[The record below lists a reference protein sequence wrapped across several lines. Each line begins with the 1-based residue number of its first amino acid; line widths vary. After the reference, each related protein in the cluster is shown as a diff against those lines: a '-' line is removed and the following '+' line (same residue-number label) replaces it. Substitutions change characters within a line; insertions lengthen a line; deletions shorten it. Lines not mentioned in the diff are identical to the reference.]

1 MPMPSA
7 APSRHALASPS
18 DDAILPHI
26 KRIAALGNY
35 EYLCGDFSDSIMKDN
50 KEATL
55 ALGTQ
60 PVGRLLWQYALPGV
74 IAMTASSL
82 YNMVDSIFIGHGV
95 GPMALA
101 ALGISFPLMNIGAA
115 FGAAV
120 GVGGATL
127 MSLRLGQRQYDKAN
141 HVLGNMVAL
150 NIIMGLL
157 VGIVSLI
164 FLDPILT
171 FFGASE
177 QTLPHAHDYM
187 FILLVGNVITHL
199 YLGLNAA
206 LRSASKPRQAM
217 IATIVTVVLNTI
229 LDPIFIWPLHMG
241 IKGAAIATVL
251 AQFVVLCWQLWQ
263 FRRQRELLHLK
274 WRFLIPARNIVKD
287 IVSIGV
293 SPFAM
298 QLTGCVVAIFMNN
311 ALMAYG
317 GDLAVGAYSIA
328 NRLGFIFFMV
338 IMGICQGM
346 QPIAGYNYGAR
357 NMERVKSVVR
367 LAITA
372 SVASMIVGWIIGEL
386 FPEACVRMFSND
398 EDLIAISIRG
408 IRINMLVFPVIGYQ
422 ATVTN
427 FFQTIGKVRISIF
440 MSLSR
445 QLLFLLPMLL
455 LFSSLWGLDGVW
467 FSLPASDLVAF
478 LVAVVIMERFKRQ
491 HATQAT
497 PPSN

>member
-1 MPMPSA
+1 
-7 APSRHALASPS
+7 
-18 DDAILPHI
+18 
-26 KRIAALGNY
+26 
-35 EYLCGDFSDSIMKDN
+35 MKDN

-60 PVGRLLWQYALPGV
+60 PVGKLLWQYALPGV

-120 GVGGATL
+120 GIGGSTL

-141 HVLGNMVAL
+141 NVLGNMVAL
-150 NIIMGLL
+150 NIITGLL
-157 VGIVSLI
+157 VGIVSII

-177 QTLPHAHDYM
+177 QTLPHARDYM
-187 FILLVGNVITHL
+187 FILLVGNVVTHL

-206 LRSASKPRQAM
+206 LRSASKPRAAM

-241 IKGAAIATVL
+241 IKGAAIATIL
-251 AQFVVLCWQLWQ
+251 AQVIVLCWQLWQ
-263 FRRQRELLHLK
+263 FSRQRELLHLE
-274 WRFLIPARNIVKD
+274 WRFLVPAKAIIKD
-287 IVSIGV
+287 IVSIGI

-298 QLTGCVVAIFMNN
+298 QLTGCVIAIFMNN
-311 ALMAYG
+311 ALMTYG

-338 IMGICQGM
+338 IMGICQGF

-357 NMERVKSVVR
+357 NMDRVKQVLR
-367 LAITA
+367 LTITA
-372 SVASMIVGWIIGEL
+372 SVIAMTVGWVIGEL
-386 FPEACVRMFSND
+386 LPGPCTRLFTDD
-398 EDLIAISIRG
+398 EGLIAISIRG

-422 ATVTN
+422 AVVTN

-467 FSLPASDLVAF
+467 ASLPASDFAAF
-478 LVAVVIMERFKRQ
+478 LVAVVIMQRFKLQ
-491 HATQAT
+491 HNSQSTEAT
-497 PPSN
+497 

>member
-1 MPMPSA
+1 
-7 APSRHALASPS
+7 
-18 DDAILPHI
+18 
-26 KRIAALGNY
+26 
-35 EYLCGDFSDSIMKDN
+35 MKDS

-150 NIIMGLL
+150 NIITGLL
-157 VGIVSLI
+157 VGIVSII

-177 QTLPHAHDYM
+177 QTLPHAHEYM
-187 FILLVGNVITHL
+187 FILLVGNVVTHL

-206 LRSASKPRQAM
+206 LRSASKPRAAM

-241 IKGAAIATVL
+241 IKGAAIATIL
-251 AQFVVLCWQLWQ
+251 AQVIVLCWQLWQ
-263 FRRQRELLHLK
+263 FSRQKELLHLE
-274 WRFLIPARNIVKD
+274 WRFLKPAKAIVKD
-287 IVSIGV
+287 IVSIGI
-293 SPFAM
+293 SPFSM

-311 ALMAYG
+311 ALMTYG

-338 IMGICQGM
+338 IMGICQGF

-357 NMERVKSVVR
+357 NMDRVKQVLR
-367 LAITA
+367 LTITA
-372 SVASMIVGWIIGEL
+372 SVVAMTVGWVIGEL
-386 FPEACVRMFSND
+386 LPGPCTRLFTDDA
-398 EDLIAISIRG
+398 DLLAITIRG

-422 ATVTN
+422 AVVTN
-427 FFQTIGKVRISIF
+427 FFQTIGKVRVSIF

-467 FSLPASDLVAF
+467 FSLPASDFVAF
-478 LVAVVIMERFKRQ
+478 LVAVVIMERFKFQ
-491 HATQAT
+491 HHATQPT
-497 PPSN
+497 ETT

>member
-1 MPMPSA
+1 
-7 APSRHALASPS
+7 
-18 DDAILPHI
+18 
-26 KRIAALGNY
+26 
-35 EYLCGDFSDSIMKDN
+35 MKDN

-120 GVGGATL
+120 GIGGSTL

-141 HVLGNMVAL
+141 NVMGNMVAL
-150 NIIMGLL
+150 NIITGLL
-157 VGIVSLI
+157 VGIVSII

-177 QTLPHAHDYM
+177 QTLPHAREYM
-187 FILLVGNVITHL
+187 FILLLGNVVTHL

-206 LRSASKPRQAM
+206 LRSASKPRAAM
-217 IATIVTVVLNTI
+217 IATIVTVALNTI

-241 IKGAAIATVL
+241 IKGAAIATVI
-251 AQFVVLCWQLWQ
+251 AQAVVLCWQLWQ
-263 FRRQRELLHLK
+263 FSRQRELLHLE
-274 WRFLIPARNIVKD
+274 WRFLKPAWTIVKD
-287 IVSIGV
+287 IVGIGI

-298 QLTGCVVAIFMNN
+298 QITGCVVAVFMNN
-311 ALMAYG
+311 ALMANG
-317 GDLAVGAYSIA
+317 GDLAVGAYGIA
-328 NRLGFIFFMV
+328 HRLGFVFVMV

-357 NMERVKSVVR
+357 NMDRVKRVVR
-367 LAITA
+367 LAITV
-372 SVASMIVGWIIGEL
+372 SVVSMTVGWIIGEV
-386 FPEACVRMFSND
+386 FTGACVRLFTD
-398 EDLIAISIRG
+398 DPDLIDISVRG

-445 QLLFLLPMLL
+445 QLIFLLPMLL
-455 LFSSLWGLDGVW
+455 LFASLWGLDGVW
-467 FSLPASDLVAF
+467 ASLPASDFASF
-478 LVAVVIMERFKRQ
+478 IVAVIIMQRFKLHNNPQTTR
-491 HATQAT
+491 A
-497 PPSN
+497 

>member
-1 MPMPSA
+1 
-7 APSRHALASPS
+7 
-18 DDAILPHI
+18 
-26 KRIAALGNY
+26 
-35 EYLCGDFSDSIMKDN
+35 MKDN

-95 GPMALA
+95 GSMALA

-120 GVGGATL
+120 GIGGSTL
-127 MSLRLGQRQYDKAN
+127 MSLRLGQRQYNKAN
-141 HVLGNMVAL
+141 NVLGNMVAL
-150 NIIMGLL
+150 NIITGLL
-157 VGIVSLI
+157 VGIVSII

-177 QTLPHAHDYM
+177 QTLPHAHEYM

-206 LRSASKPRQAM
+206 LRSASKPRAAM
-217 IATIVTVVLNTI
+217 VATIVTVVLNTI

-241 IKGAAIATVL
+241 IKGAAIATIL
-251 AQFVVLCWQLWQ
+251 AQAVVLCWQLWQ
-263 FRRQRELLHLK
+263 FSRKRELLHLE
-274 WRFLIPARNIVKD
+274 WRYLIPARHIVKD
-287 IVSIGV
+287 IVSIGI

-311 ALMAYG
+311 ALMTYG

-338 IMGICQGM
+338 IMGICQGF

-357 NMERVKSVVR
+357 NLDRVKQVLR
-367 LAITA
+367 LTITA
-372 SVASMIVGWIIGEL
+372 SVIAMTVGWVIGEL
-386 FPEACVRMFSND
+386 LPGPCTRLFTDD
-398 EDLIAISIRG
+398 EQLIAISIRG

-422 ATVTN
+422 AVVTN

-455 LFSSLWGLDGVW
+455 LFSSIWGLDGVW
-467 FSLPASDLVAF
+467 ASLPASDFVAF
-478 LVAVVIMERFKRQ
+478 VVAVIIMQRFKFQ
-491 HATQAT
+491 QA
-497 PPSN
+497 SA

>member
-1 MPMPSA
+1 
-7 APSRHALASPS
+7 
-18 DDAILPHI
+18 
-26 KRIAALGNY
+26 
-35 EYLCGDFSDSIMKDN
+35 MKDN

-95 GPMALA
+95 GSMALA

-120 GVGGATL
+120 GIGGSTL
-127 MSLRLGQRQYDKAN
+127 MSLRLGQRQYNKAN
-141 HVLGNMVAL
+141 NVLGNMVAL
-150 NIIMGLL
+150 NIITGLL
-157 VGIVSLI
+157 VGIVSII

-177 QTLPHAHDYM
+177 QTLPHAHEYM

-206 LRSASKPRQAM
+206 LRSASKPRAAM
-217 IATIVTVVLNTI
+217 VATIVTVVLNTI

-241 IKGAAIATVL
+241 IKGAAIATIL
-251 AQFVVLCWQLWQ
+251 AQAVVLCWQLWQ
-263 FRRQRELLHLK
+263 FSRKRELLHLE
-274 WRFLIPARNIVKD
+274 WRYLIPARHIVKD
-287 IVSIGV
+287 IVSIGI

-311 ALMAYG
+311 ALMTYG

-338 IMGICQGM
+338 IMGICQGF

-357 NMERVKSVVR
+357 NLDRVKQVLR
-367 LAITA
+367 LTISA
-372 SVASMIVGWIIGEL
+372 SVIAMTVGWVIGEL
-386 FPEACVRMFSND
+386 LPGPCTRLFTDD
-398 EDLIAISIRG
+398 EQLIAISIRG

-422 ATVTN
+422 AVVTN

-455 LFSSLWGLDGVW
+455 LFSSIWGLDGVW
-467 FSLPASDLVAF
+467 ASLPASDFVAF
-478 LVAVVIMERFKRQ
+478 VVAVIIMQRFKFQ
-491 HATQAT
+491 QA
-497 PPSN
+497 SA

>member
-1 MPMPSA
+1 
-7 APSRHALASPS
+7 
-18 DDAILPHI
+18 
-26 KRIAALGNY
+26 
-35 EYLCGDFSDSIMKDN
+35 MKDN

-120 GVGGATL
+120 GVGGSTL
-127 MSLRLGQRQYDKAN
+127 MSLRLGQRQYNKAN
-141 HVLGNMVAL
+141 NVLGNMVAL
-150 NIIMGLL
+150 NIITGLL
-157 VGIVSLI
+157 VGIVSII
-164 FLDPILT
+164 FLDPILK

-206 LRSASKPRQAM
+206 LRSASKPREAM
-217 IATIVTVVLNTI
+217 IATIVTVVLNII

-251 AQFVVLCWQLWQ
+251 AQVIVLTWQLWQ
-263 FRRQRELLHLK
+263 FSRQKELLHLE
-274 WRFLIPARNIVKD
+274 WHFLKPAKAIVKD
-287 IVSIGV
+287 IVGIGI

-298 QLTGCVVAIFMNN
+298 QITGCVVAIFTNN
-311 ALMAYG
+311 LLMKYG
-317 GDLAVGAYSIA
+317 GDLAVGAYGIA
-328 NRLGFIFFMV
+328 HRLGFVFFMV

-357 NMERVKSVVR
+357 NMDRVKRVVR

-372 SVASMIVGWIIGEL
+372 SVASMTVGWLVGEL
-386 FPEACVRMFSND
+386 FTGTCVRLFT
-398 EDLIAISIRG
+398 EDPNLIDISIRG
-408 IRINMLVFPVIGYQ
+408 LRINMLVFPVIGYQ

-445 QLLFLLPMLL
+445 QLLFLLPMMLV
-455 LFSSLWGLDGVW
+455 FASMWGLDGVW
-467 FSLPASDLVAF
+467 FSLPASDLASF
-478 LVAVVIMERFKRQ
+478 LVAVVIMQRFKISAS
-491 HATQAT
+491 HKAG
-497 PPSN
+497 

>member
-1 MPMPSA
+1 
-7 APSRHALASPS
+7 
-18 DDAILPHI
+18 
-26 KRIAALGNY
+26 
-35 EYLCGDFSDSIMKDN
+35 MKDN

-60 PVGRLLWQYALPGV
+60 PVGKLLWQYALPGV

-120 GVGGATL
+120 GIGGSTL

-141 HVLGNMVAL
+141 NVLGNMVAL
-150 NIIMGLL
+150 NIITGLL
-157 VGIVSLI
+157 VGIVSII
-164 FLDPILT
+164 FLDPILR
-171 FFGASE
+171 FFGASD

-187 FILLVGNVITHL
+187 FILLVGNVVTHL

-206 LRSASKPRQAM
+206 LRSASKPRAAM

-241 IKGAAIATVL
+241 IKGAAIATIL
-251 AQFVVLCWQLWQ
+251 AQVIVLCWQLWQ
-263 FRRQRELLHLK
+263 FSRQKELLHFE
-274 WRFLIPARNIVKD
+274 WRFLKPARSIVKD
-287 IVSIGV
+287 IVSIGI
-293 SPFAM
+293 SPFSM

-311 ALMAYG
+311 ALMTYG

-338 IMGICQGM
+338 IMGICQGF

-357 NMERVKSVVR
+357 NLDRVKQVLR
-367 LAITA
+367 LTITA
-372 SVASMIVGWIIGEL
+372 SVIAMTVGWVIGEL
-386 FPEACVRMFSND
+386 LPGPCTRLFTDD
-398 EDLIAISIRG
+398 EQLLAISIRG

-422 ATVTN
+422 AVVTN

-467 FSLPASDLVAF
+467 ASLPASDFAAF
-478 LVAVVIMERFKRQ
+478 LVAVIIMQRFKLQ
-491 HATQAT
+491 HNSQTT
-497 PPSN
+497 ETT

>member
-1 MPMPSA
+1 
-7 APSRHALASPS
+7 
-18 DDAILPHI
+18 
-26 KRIAALGNY
+26 
-35 EYLCGDFSDSIMKDN
+35 MKDN

-95 GPMALA
+95 GSMALA

-127 MSLRLGQRQYDKAN
+127 MSLRLGQRQYEKAN

-157 VGIVSLI
+157 VGIVSII

-206 LRSASKPRQAM
+206 LRSASKPRAAM
-217 IATIVTVVLNTI
+217 IATIVTVALNTI

-251 AQFVVLCWQLWQ
+251 AQLIVLCWQLWQ
-263 FRRQRELLHLK
+263 FSRQKELLHLE
-274 WRFLIPARNIVKD
+274 WRFLRPARAIVKD
-287 IVSIGV
+287 IVSIGI
-293 SPFAM
+293 SPFSM

-311 ALMAYG
+311 ALMTYG

-338 IMGICQGM
+338 IMGICQGF

-357 NMERVKSVVR
+357 NMDRVKSVLR
-367 LAITA
+367 LTITA
-372 SVASMIVGWIIGEL
+372 SVIAMTVGWVVGEL
-386 FPEACVRMFSND
+386 LPGPCTRLFTDD
-398 EDLIAISIRG
+398 EGLIAISIRG

-422 ATVTN
+422 AVVTN

-445 QLLFLLPMLL
+445 QLLFLLPMLM
-455 LFSSLWGLDGVW
+455 LFSSMWGLDGVW
-467 FSLPASDLVAF
+467 ASLPASDFLAF
-478 LVAVVIMERFKRQ
+478 VVAVIIMQRFKRQ
-491 HATQAT
+491 HNSKTT
-497 PPSN
+497 

>member
-1 MPMPSA
+1 
-7 APSRHALASPS
+7 
-18 DDAILPHI
+18 
-26 KRIAALGNY
+26 
-35 EYLCGDFSDSIMKDN
+35 MKDN

-60 PVGRLLWQYALPGV
+60 PVGKLLWQYALPGV

-95 GPMALA
+95 GSMALA

-120 GVGGATL
+120 GVGGSTL
-127 MSLRLGQRQYDKAN
+127 MSLRLGQRQYKKAN
-141 HVLGNMVAL
+141 NVLGNMVAL
-150 NIIMGLL
+150 NIITGLL
-157 VGIVSLI
+157 VGIVSII
-164 FLDPILT
+164 FLDPILR
-171 FFGASE
+171 FFGASD

-187 FILLVGNVITHL
+187 FILLVGNVVTHL

-206 LRSASKPRQAM
+206 LRSASKPRAAM

-241 IKGAAIATVL
+241 IKGAAIATIL
-251 AQFVVLCWQLWQ
+251 AQVIVLCWQLWQ
-263 FRRQRELLHLK
+263 FSRQKELLHLE
-274 WRFLIPARNIVKD
+274 WRFLMPAKAIVKD
-287 IVSIGV
+287 IVSIGI

-311 ALMAYG
+311 ALMTYG

-338 IMGICQGM
+338 IMGICQGF

-357 NMERVKSVVR
+357 NMDRVKQVLR
-367 LAITA
+367 LTITA
-372 SVASMIVGWIIGEL
+372 SVIAMTVGWVIGEL
-386 FPEACVRMFSND
+386 LPGPCTRLFTDD
-398 EDLIAISIRG
+398 EQLLAISIRG

-422 ATVTN
+422 AVVTN

-467 FSLPASDLVAF
+467 ASLPASDFAAF
-478 LVAVVIMERFKRQ
+478 VVAVIIMQRFKLQ
-491 HATQAT
+491 HNSQTT
-497 PPSN
+497 ETT

>member
-1 MPMPSA
+1 
-7 APSRHALASPS
+7 
-18 DDAILPHI
+18 
-26 KRIAALGNY
+26 
-35 EYLCGDFSDSIMKDN
+35 MKDN

-95 GPMALA
+95 GSMALA

-127 MSLRLGQRQYDKAN
+127 MSLRLGQRQYEKAN

-157 VGIVSLI
+157 VGIVSII

-206 LRSASKPRQAM
+206 LRSASKPRAAM
-217 IATIVTVVLNTI
+217 IATIVTVALNTI

-251 AQFVVLCWQLWQ
+251 AQLIVLCWQLWQ
-263 FRRQRELLHLK
+263 FSRQKELLHLE
-274 WRFLIPARNIVKD
+274 WRFLRPARAIVKD
-287 IVSIGV
+287 IVSIGI
-293 SPFAM
+293 SPFSM

-311 ALMAYG
+311 ALMTYG

-338 IMGICQGM
+338 IMGICQGF

-357 NMERVKSVVR
+357 NMDRVKSVLR
-367 LAITA
+367 LTITA
-372 SVASMIVGWIIGEL
+372 SVIAMTVGWVVGEL
-386 FPEACVRMFSND
+386 LPGPCTRLFTDD
-398 EDLIAISIRG
+398 EGLIAISIRG

-422 ATVTN
+422 AVVTN

-445 QLLFLLPMLL
+445 QLLFLLPMLM
-455 LFSSLWGLDGVW
+455 LFSSMWGLDGVW
-467 FSLPASDLVAF
+467 ASLPASDFLAF
-478 LVAVVIMERFKRQ
+478 VVAVIIMQRFKRQ
-491 HATQAT
+491 HKSKTT
-497 PPSN
+497 

>member
-1 MPMPSA
+1 
-7 APSRHALASPS
+7 
-18 DDAILPHI
+18 
-26 KRIAALGNY
+26 
-35 EYLCGDFSDSIMKDN
+35 MKDN

-74 IAMTASSL
+74 VAMTASSL

-95 GPMALA
+95 GSMALA

-127 MSLRLGQRQYDKAN
+127 MSLRLGQRQYEKAN

-157 VGIVSLI
+157 VGIVSII

-187 FILLVGNVITHL
+187 LILLVGNVITHL

-206 LRSASKPRQAM
+206 LRSASKPRAAM
-217 IATIVTVVLNTI
+217 IATIVTVALNTI

-251 AQFVVLCWQLWQ
+251 AQLIVLCWQLWQ
-263 FRRQRELLHLK
+263 FSRQKELLHLE
-274 WRFLIPARNIVKD
+274 WRFLRPARAIVKD
-287 IVSIGV
+287 IVSIGI
-293 SPFAM
+293 SPFSM

-311 ALMAYG
+311 ALMTYG

-338 IMGICQGM
+338 IMGICQGF

-357 NMERVKSVVR
+357 NMERVKSVLR
-367 LAITA
+367 LTITA
-372 SVASMIVGWIIGEL
+372 SVIAMTVGWVVGEL
-386 FPEACVRMFSND
+386 LPGPCTRLFTDD
-398 EDLIAISIRG
+398 EGLIAISIRG

-422 ATVTN
+422 AVVTN

-445 QLLFLLPMLL
+445 QLLFLLPMLM
-455 LFSSLWGLDGVW
+455 LFSSMWGLDGVW
-467 FSLPASDLVAF
+467 ASLPASDFLAF
-478 LVAVVIMERFKRQ
+478 VVAVIIMQRFKRQ
-491 HATQAT
+491 HRSTST
-497 PPSN
+497 PTT

>member
-1 MPMPSA
+1 
-7 APSRHALASPS
+7 
-18 DDAILPHI
+18 
-26 KRIAALGNY
+26 
-35 EYLCGDFSDSIMKDN
+35 MKDN

-95 GPMALA
+95 GSMALA

-127 MSLRLGQRQYDKAN
+127 MSLRLGQRQYEKAN

-157 VGIVSLI
+157 VGIVSII

-206 LRSASKPRQAM
+206 LRSASKPRAAM
-217 IATIVTVVLNTI
+217 IATIVTVALNTI

-251 AQFVVLCWQLWQ
+251 AQLIVLCWQLWQ
-263 FRRQRELLHLK
+263 FSRQKELLHLE
-274 WRFLIPARNIVKD
+274 WRFLRPARAIVKD
-287 IVSIGV
+287 IVSIGI
-293 SPFAM
+293 SPFSM

-311 ALMAYG
+311 ALMTYG

-338 IMGICQGM
+338 IMGICQGF

-357 NMERVKSVVR
+357 NMDRVKSVLR
-367 LAITA
+367 LTITA
-372 SVASMIVGWIIGEL
+372 SVIAMTVGWVVGEL
-386 FPEACVRMFSND
+386 LPGPCTRLFTDD
-398 EDLIAISIRG
+398 EGLIAISIRG

-422 ATVTN
+422 AVVTN

-445 QLLFLLPMLL
+445 QLLFLLPMLM
-455 LFSSLWGLDGVW
+455 LFSSMWGLDGVW
-467 FSLPASDLVAF
+467 ASLPASDFLAF
-478 LVAVVIMERFKRQ
+478 VVAVIIMQRFKRQ
-491 HATQAT
+491 HNSQTA
-497 PPSN
+497 

>member
-1 MPMPSA
+1 
-7 APSRHALASPS
+7 
-18 DDAILPHI
+18 
-26 KRIAALGNY
+26 
-35 EYLCGDFSDSIMKDN
+35 MKDN

-120 GVGGATL
+120 GIGGSTL

-141 HVLGNMVAL
+141 NVLGNMVAL
-150 NIIMGLL
+150 NIITGLL
-157 VGIVSLI
+157 VGIVSII

-187 FILLVGNVITHL
+187 FILLLGNVVTHL

-206 LRSASKPRQAM
+206 LRSASKPRAAM

-229 LDPIFIWPLHMG
+229 LDPIFIWPLRMG
-241 IKGAAIATVL
+241 IKGAAIATIL
-251 AQFVVLCWQLWQ
+251 AQVIVLCWQLWQ
-263 FRRQRELLHLK
+263 FSRQKELLHLE
-274 WRFLIPARNIVKD
+274 WRFLKPARAIVKD
-287 IVSIGV
+287 IVSIGI
-293 SPFAM
+293 SPFSM

-311 ALMAYG
+311 ALMKFG

-338 IMGICQGM
+338 IMGICQGF

-357 NMERVKSVVR
+357 NMDRVKQVLR
-367 LAITA
+367 LTITA
-372 SVASMIVGWIIGEL
+372 SVIAMTVGWIIGEL
-386 FPEACVRMFSND
+386 LPGPCTRLFTDDA
-398 EDLIAISIRG
+398 DLLAISIRG

-422 ATVTN
+422 AVVTN

-467 FSLPASDLVAF
+467 ASLPASDFAAF
-478 LVAVVIMERFKRQ
+478 LVAVIIMQRFKLQNHSQTIR
-491 HATQAT
+491 
-497 PPSN
+497 S

>member
-1 MPMPSA
+1 
-7 APSRHALASPS
+7 
-18 DDAILPHI
+18 
-26 KRIAALGNY
+26 
-35 EYLCGDFSDSIMKDN
+35 MKDN

-120 GVGGATL
+120 GIGGSTL

-141 HVLGNMVAL
+141 NVLGNMVAL
-150 NIIMGLL
+150 NIITGLL
-157 VGIVSLI
+157 VGIVSII

-187 FILLVGNVITHL
+187 FILLVGNVVTHL

-206 LRSASKPRQAM
+206 LRSASKPRAAM
-217 IATIVTVVLNTI
+217 IATIVTVALNTI

-251 AQFVVLCWQLWQ
+251 AQVIVLCWQLWQ
-263 FRRQRELLHLK
+263 FSRQKELLHLE
-274 WRFLIPARNIVKD
+274 WRFLKPARAIVKD
-287 IVSIGV
+287 IVSIGI
-293 SPFAM
+293 SPFSM

-311 ALMAYG
+311 ALMKFG

-338 IMGICQGM
+338 IMGICQGF

-357 NMERVKSVVR
+357 NMDRVKQVLRLTITSSVI
-367 LAITA
+367 AMT
-372 SVASMIVGWIIGEL
+372 VGWIIGEL
-386 FPEACVRMFSND
+386 LPGPCTRLFTDDA
-398 EDLIAISIRG
+398 DLLAISIRG

-422 ATVTN
+422 AVVTN

-455 LFSSLWGLDGVW
+455 LFSSIWGLDGVW
-467 FSLPASDLVAF
+467 ASLPASDFAAF
-478 LVAVVIMERFKRQ
+478 VVAVIIMQRFKLQ
-491 HATQAT
+491 HHEHQASST
-497 PPSN
+497 TN

>member
-1 MPMPSA
+1 
-7 APSRHALASPS
+7 
-18 DDAILPHI
+18 
-26 KRIAALGNY
+26 
-35 EYLCGDFSDSIMKDN
+35 MKDN

-120 GVGGATL
+120 GIGGSTL

-141 HVLGNMVAL
+141 NVLGNMVAL
-150 NIIMGLL
+150 NIITGLL
-157 VGIVSLI
+157 VGIVSII

-187 FILLVGNVITHL
+187 FILLVGNVVTHL

-206 LRSASKPRQAM
+206 LRSASKPRAAM

-251 AQFVVLCWQLWQ
+251 AQVIVLCWQLWQ
-263 FRRQRELLHLK
+263 FSRQKELLHLE
-274 WRFLIPARNIVKD
+274 WRFLKPTRAIVKD
-287 IVSIGV
+287 IVSIGI
-293 SPFAM
+293 SPFSM

-311 ALMAYG
+311 ALMKFG

-338 IMGICQGM
+338 IMGICQGF

-357 NMERVKSVVR
+357 NMDRVKQVLR
-367 LAITA
+367 LTIMA
-372 SVASMIVGWIIGEL
+372 SVIAMTVGWIIGEL
-386 FPEACVRMFSND
+386 LPGPCTRLFTDDA
-398 EDLIAISIRG
+398 DLLAISIRG
-408 IRINMLVFPVIGYQ
+408 IRINMLAFPVIGYQ
-422 ATVTN
+422 AVVTN

-455 LFSSLWGLDGVW
+455 LFSSIWGLDGVW
-467 FSLPASDLVAF
+467 ASLPASDFAAFVVA
-478 LVAVVIMERFKRQ
+478 AIIMQRFKLQ
-491 HATQAT
+491 HHEHQASST
-497 PPSN
+497 TN

>member
-1 MPMPSA
+1 M
-7 APSRHALASPS
+7 
-18 DDAILPHI
+18 
-26 KRIAALGNY
+26 
-35 EYLCGDFSDSIMKDN
+35 
-50 KEATL
+50 

-120 GVGGATL
+120 GIGGSTL

-141 HVLGNMVAL
+141 NVMGNMVAL
-150 NIIMGLL
+150 NIITGLL
-157 VGIVSLI
+157 VGIVSII

-177 QTLPHAHDYM
+177 QTLPHAREYM
-187 FILLVGNVITHL
+187 FILLLGNVVTHL

-206 LRSASKPRQAM
+206 LRSASKPRAAM
-217 IATIVTVVLNTI
+217 IATIVTVALNTI

-241 IKGAAIATVL
+241 IKGAAIATVI
-251 AQFVVLCWQLWQ
+251 AQAVVLCWQLWQ
-263 FRRQRELLHLK
+263 FSRQRELLHLE
-274 WRFLIPARNIVKD
+274 WRFLKPAWTIVKD
-287 IVSIGV
+287 IVGIGI

-298 QLTGCVVAIFMNN
+298 QITGCVVAVFMNN
-311 ALMAYG
+311 ALMANG
-317 GDLAVGAYSIA
+317 GDLAVGAYGIA
-328 NRLGFIFFMV
+328 HRLGFVFVMV

-357 NMERVKSVVR
+357 NMDRVKRVVR
-367 LAITA
+367 LAITV
-372 SVASMIVGWIIGEL
+372 SVVSMTVGWIIGEV
-386 FPEACVRMFSND
+386 FTGACVRLFTD
-398 EDLIAISIRG
+398 DPDLIDISVRG

-445 QLLFLLPMLL
+445 QLIFLLPMLL
-455 LFSSLWGLDGVW
+455 LFASLWGLDGVW
-467 FSLPASDLVAF
+467 ASLPASDFASF
-478 LVAVVIMERFKRQ
+478 IVAVIIMQRFKLHNNPQTTR
-491 HATQAT
+491 A
-497 PPSN
+497 

>member
-1 MPMPSA
+1 M
-7 APSRHALASPS
+7 
-18 DDAILPHI
+18 
-26 KRIAALGNY
+26 
-35 EYLCGDFSDSIMKDN
+35 
-50 KEATL
+50 

-95 GPMALA
+95 GAMALA
-101 ALGISFPLMNIGAA
+101 ALGISFPLMNIGGA

-127 MSLRLGQRQYDKAN
+127 MSLRLGQREYAKAN

-150 NIIMGLL
+150 NIITGLL
-157 VGIVSLI
+157 VGLLGIV
-164 FLDPILT
+164 FLDPILL

-177 QTLPHAHDYM
+177 QTLPHAHEYM
-187 FILLVGNVITHL
+187 LIILAGNVVTHL

-217 IATIVTVVLNTI
+217 IATIVTVVLNII

-241 IKGAAIATVL
+241 IKGAAIATVI
-251 AQFVVLCWQLWQ
+251 AQVVVLCWQLWQ
-263 FRRQRELLHLK
+263 FSRQGELLHLE
-274 WRFLIPARNIVKD
+274 WRYLLPARNIVKD
-287 IVSIGV
+287 IVSIGI

-298 QLTGCVVAIFMNN
+298 NITGCIVAIFTNN
-311 ALMAYG
+311 ALLANG
-317 GDLAVGAYSIA
+317 GDLSVGAYGIA
-328 NRLGFIFFMV
+328 NRLGFVCFMV
-338 IMGICQGM
+338 IIGICQGM

-357 NMERVKSVVR
+357 DMERVRSVVR

-372 SVASMIVGWIIGEL
+372 SVAVMTVGWVVGEL
-386 FPEACVRMFSND
+386 FPEACAQLFTKD
-398 EDLIAISIRG
+398 PELIAISARG
-408 IRINMLVFPVIGYQ
+408 IRINMLAFPVIGYQ

-427 FFQTIGKVRISIF
+427 FFQTIGKVRVSIF

-445 QLLFLLPMLL
+445 QLLFLLPMML

-467 FSLPASDLVAF
+467 FSLPASDFVAF
-478 LVAVVIMERFKRQ
+478 VVAVIIMHRFKRQ
-491 HATQAT
+491 QAAA
-497 PPSN
+497 

>member
-1 MPMPSA
+1 
-7 APSRHALASPS
+7 
-18 DDAILPHI
+18 
-26 KRIAALGNY
+26 
-35 EYLCGDFSDSIMKDN
+35 MKDN

-60 PVGRLLWQYALPGV
+60 PVGKLLWQYALPGV

-95 GPMALA
+95 GSMALA

-120 GVGGATL
+120 GIGGSTL

-141 HVLGNMVAL
+141 NVLGNMVAL
-150 NIIMGLL
+150 NIITGLL
-157 VGIVSLI
+157 VGIVSII
-164 FLDPILT
+164 FLDPILK
-171 FFGASE
+171 FFGASD

-206 LRSASKPRQAM
+206 LRSASKPRAAM

-241 IKGAAIATVL
+241 IKGAAIATVI
-251 AQFVVLCWQLWQ
+251 AQAIVLCWQLWQ
-263 FRRQRELLHLK
+263 FSRQRELLHLE
-274 WRFLIPARNIVKD
+274 WRFLKPARTIVKD

-311 ALMAYG
+311 ALMTYG

-338 IMGICQGM
+338 IMGICQGF

-357 NMERVKSVVR
+357 NMDRVKRVLR
-367 LAITA
+367 LTITA
-372 SVASMIVGWIIGEL
+372 SVIAMTVGWVIGEL
-386 FPEACVRMFSND
+386 LPGPCTRLFTDD
-398 EDLIAISIRG
+398 ETLIAISIRG

-422 ATVTN
+422 AVVTN

-455 LFSSLWGLDGVW
+455 LFASLWGLDGVW
-467 FSLPASDLVAF
+467 ASLPASDFAAF
-478 LVAVVIMERFKRQ
+478 LVAVIIMQRFKFTQ
-491 HATQAT
+491 HHSQTT
-497 PPSN
+497 ETT

>member
-1 MPMPSA
+1 
-7 APSRHALASPS
+7 
-18 DDAILPHI
+18 
-26 KRIAALGNY
+26 
-35 EYLCGDFSDSIMKDN
+35 MKDN

-60 PVGRLLWQYALPGV
+60 PVGRLLWQYALPGM

-95 GPMALA
+95 GSMALA

-120 GVGGATL
+120 GIGGSTL
-127 MSLRLGQRQYDKAN
+127 MSLRLGQRKYDKAN
-141 HVLGNMVAL
+141 NVLGNMVAL
-150 NIIMGLL
+150 NIITGLL
-157 VGIVSLI
+157 VGIVSII
-164 FLDPILT
+164 FLDPILR

-187 FILLVGNVITHL
+187 FILLLGNVITHL

-206 LRSASKPRQAM
+206 LRSASKPRAAM
-217 IATIVTVVLNTI
+217 IATIVTVVLNII

-241 IKGAAIATVL
+241 IKGAAIATVI
-251 AQFVVLCWQLWQ
+251 AQAIVLCWQLWQ
-263 FRRQRELLHLK
+263 FSRQRELLHLE
-274 WRFLIPARNIVKD
+274 WRFLKPARAIVKD
-287 IVSIGV
+287 IVSIGI

-298 QLTGCVVAIFMNN
+298 QITGCVVAIFMNN
-311 ALMAYG
+311 ALMTYG

-338 IMGICQGM
+338 IMGICQGF

-357 NMERVKSVVR
+357 NMDRVKRVLR
-367 LAITA
+367 LTITA
-372 SVASMIVGWIIGEL
+372 SVIAMTVGWVIGEL
-386 FPEACVRMFSND
+386 LPGPCTRLFTDD
-398 EDLIAISIRG
+398 ETLIAISIRG

-422 ATVTN
+422 AVITN
-427 FFQTIGKVRISIF
+427 FFQTIGKVRVSIF

-455 LFSSLWGLDGVW
+455 IFSAIWGLDGVW
-467 FSLPASDLVAF
+467 ASLPASDFAAF
-478 LVAVVIMERFKRQ
+478 LVAVIIMQRFKFQ
-491 HATQAT
+491 HATT
-497 PPSN
+497 

>member
-1 MPMPSA
+1 
-7 APSRHALASPS
+7 
-18 DDAILPHI
+18 
-26 KRIAALGNY
+26 
-35 EYLCGDFSDSIMKDN
+35 MKDN

-120 GVGGATL
+120 GIGGSTL

-141 HVLGNMVAL
+141 NVLGNMVAL
-150 NIIMGLL
+150 NIITGLL
-157 VGIVSLI
+157 VGIVSII

-187 FILLVGNVITHL
+187 FILLVGNVVTHL

-206 LRSASKPRQAM
+206 LRSASKPRAAM
-217 IATIVTVVLNTI
+217 IATIVTVVFNTI

-251 AQFVVLCWQLWQ
+251 AQVIVLCWQLWQ
-263 FRRQRELLHLK
+263 FSRQKELLHLE
-274 WRFLIPARNIVKD
+274 WRFLKPARAIVKD
-287 IVSIGV
+287 IVSIGI
-293 SPFAM
+293 SPFSM

-311 ALMAYG
+311 ALMKFG

-338 IMGICQGM
+338 IMGICQGF

-357 NMERVKSVVR
+357 NMDRVKQVLR
-367 LAITA
+367 LTIMA
-372 SVASMIVGWIIGEL
+372 SVIAMTVGWIIGEL
-386 FPEACVRMFSND
+386 LPGPCTRLFTDDA
-398 EDLIAISIRG
+398 DLLAISIRG

-422 ATVTN
+422 AVVTN

-455 LFSSLWGLDGVW
+455 LFSSIWGLDGVW
-467 FSLPASDLVAF
+467 ASLPASDFAAFVVA
-478 LVAVVIMERFKRQ
+478 AIIMQRFKLQ
-491 HATQAT
+491 HHEHQASST
-497 PPSN
+497 

>member
-1 MPMPSA
+1 
-7 APSRHALASPS
+7 
-18 DDAILPHI
+18 
-26 KRIAALGNY
+26 
-35 EYLCGDFSDSIMKDN
+35 MKDN

-74 IAMTASSL
+74 VAMTASSL

-95 GPMALA
+95 GTMALA

-127 MSLRLGQRQYDKAN
+127 MSLRLGQRQYEKAN

-157 VGIVSLI
+157 VGIVSII

-206 LRSASKPRQAM
+206 LRSASKPRAAM
-217 IATIVTVVLNTI
+217 IATIVTVALNTI

-251 AQFVVLCWQLWQ
+251 AQLIVLCWQLWQ
-263 FRRQRELLHLK
+263 FSRQKELLHLE
-274 WRFLIPARNIVKD
+274 WRFLRPARAIVKD
-287 IVSIGV
+287 IVSIGI
-293 SPFAM
+293 SPFSM

-311 ALMAYG
+311 ALMTYG

-338 IMGICQGM
+338 IMGICQGF

-357 NMERVKSVVR
+357 NMDRVKSVLR
-367 LAITA
+367 LTITA
-372 SVASMIVGWIIGEL
+372 SVIAMTVGWVVGEL
-386 FPEACVRMFSND
+386 LPGPCTRLFTDD
-398 EDLIAISIRG
+398 EGLIAISIRG

-422 ATVTN
+422 AVVTN

-445 QLLFLLPMLL
+445 QLLFLLPMLM
-455 LFSSLWGLDGVW
+455 LFSSMWGLDGVW
-467 FSLPASDLVAF
+467 ASLPASDFLAF
-478 LVAVVIMERFKRQ
+478 VVAVIIMQRFKRQ
-491 HATQAT
+491 HNSQTT
-497 PPSN
+497 

>member
-1 MPMPSA
+1 
-7 APSRHALASPS
+7 
-18 DDAILPHI
+18 
-26 KRIAALGNY
+26 
-35 EYLCGDFSDSIMKDN
+35 MKDN

-95 GPMALA
+95 GAMALA

-150 NIIMGLL
+150 NIIMGLV

-164 FLDPILT
+164 FLDPILK

-187 FILLVGNVITHL
+187 FILLLGNVITHL

-241 IKGAAIATVL
+241 IKGAAIATIL
-251 AQFVVLCWQLWQ
+251 AQLIVLCWQLWQ
-263 FRRQRELLHLK
+263 FSRQRELLHLE
-274 WRFLIPARNIVKD
+274 WRYLVPSRHIFKD

-311 ALMAYG
+311 ALMTYG
-317 GDLAVGAYSIA
+317 GDMAVGAYSIA

-357 NMERVKSVVR
+357 NMERVKRVVR
-367 LAITA
+367 LSIMA
-372 SVASMIVGWIIGEL
+372 SVASMMVGWIIGEA
-386 FPEACVRMFSND
+386 FPEACVRMFSDD
-398 EDLIAISIRG
+398 ESLIAISIRG

-467 FSLPASDLVAF
+467 FSLPASDFVAF
-478 LVAVVIMERFKRQ
+478 LVAVVIMQRFK
-491 HATQAT
+491 TQSSAAQ
-497 PPSN
+497 

>member
-1 MPMPSA
+1 M
-7 APSRHALASPS
+7 
-18 DDAILPHI
+18 
-26 KRIAALGNY
+26 
-35 EYLCGDFSDSIMKDN
+35 
-50 KEATL
+50 

-60 PVGRLLWQYALPGV
+60 PVGKLLWQYALPGV

-101 ALGISFPLMNIGAA
+101 ALGISFPFMNIGAA

-120 GVGGATL
+120 GVGGSTL
-127 MSLRLGQRQYDKAN
+127 MSLRLGQRQYNKAN

-150 NIIMGLL
+150 NIITGLL
-157 VGIVSLI
+157 VGIVSII
-164 FLDPILT
+164 FLDPILC

-187 FILLVGNVITHL
+187 FILLLGNVITHL

-206 LRSASKPRQAM
+206 LRSASKPRAAM

-251 AQFVVLCWQLWQ
+251 AQAIVLCWQLWQ
-263 FRRQRELLHLK
+263 FSRQRELLHLE
-274 WRFLIPARNIVKD
+274 WRFLKPAKAIVKD
-287 IVSIGV
+287 IVGIGI

-298 QLTGCVVAIFMNN
+298 QMTGCVVAIFTNN
-311 ALMAYG
+311 LLMTHG
-317 GDLAVGAYSIA
+317 GDLAVGAYGIA
-328 NRLGFIFFMV
+328 HRLGFVFFMV

-357 NMERVKSVVR
+357 NMDRVKRVVR
-367 LAITA
+367 LAITV
-372 SVASMIVGWIIGEL
+372 SVASMTVGWLVGEL
-386 FPEACVRMFSND
+386 FTGACVRLFSDDAN
-398 EDLIAISIRG
+398 LIDIAVRG

-445 QLLFLLPMLL
+445 QLLFLLPMMLI
-455 LFSSLWGLDGVW
+455 FASLWGLDGVW
-467 FSLPASDLVAF
+467 FSLPASDLASF
-478 LVAVVIMERFKRQ
+478 LVAVVIMQRFKLQQ
-491 HATQAT
+491 HDTQT
-497 PPSN
+497 T

>member
-1 MPMPSA
+1 
-7 APSRHALASPS
+7 
-18 DDAILPHI
+18 
-26 KRIAALGNY
+26 
-35 EYLCGDFSDSIMKDN
+35 MKDN

-60 PVGRLLWQYALPGV
+60 PVGKLLWQYALPGV

-95 GPMALA
+95 GSMALA

-120 GVGGATL
+120 GIGGSTL

-141 HVLGNMVAL
+141 NVLGNMVAL
-150 NIIMGLL
+150 NIITGLL
-157 VGIVSLI
+157 VGIVSII
-164 FLDPILT
+164 FLDPILK
-171 FFGASE
+171 FFGASD

-206 LRSASKPRQAM
+206 LRSASKPRAAM

-241 IKGAAIATVL
+241 IKGAAIATVI
-251 AQFVVLCWQLWQ
+251 AQAIVLCWQLWQ
-263 FRRQRELLHLK
+263 FSRQRELLHLE
-274 WRFLIPARNIVKD
+274 WRFLKPARTIVKD

-311 ALMAYG
+311 ALMTYG

-338 IMGICQGM
+338 IMGICQGF

-357 NMERVKSVVR
+357 NMDRVKRVLR
-367 LAITA
+367 LTITA
-372 SVASMIVGWIIGEL
+372 SVIAMTVGWVIGEL
-386 FPEACVRMFSND
+386 LPGPCTRLFTDD
-398 EDLIAISIRG
+398 ETLIAISIRG

-422 ATVTN
+422 AVVTN

-467 FSLPASDLVAF
+467 ASLPASDFAAF
-478 LVAVVIMERFKRQ
+478 LVAVIIMQRFKLQ
-491 HATQAT
+491 HATT
-497 PPSN
+497 T

>member
-263 FRRQRELLHLK
+263 FSRQRELLHLK

>member
-1 MPMPSA
+1 
-7 APSRHALASPS
+7 
-18 DDAILPHI
+18 
-26 KRIAALGNY
+26 
-35 EYLCGDFSDSIMKDN
+35 MKDN

-150 NIIMGLL
+150 NIITGLI
-157 VGIVSLI
+157 VGIVSII

-171 FFGASE
+171 FFGASK

-241 IKGAAIATVL
+241 IKGAAIATIL
-251 AQFVVLCWQLWQ
+251 AQAIVLGWQLWQ
-263 FRRQRELLHLK
+263 FSRQRELLHLE
-274 WRFLIPARNIVKD
+274 WRYLIPARNIVKE
-287 IVSIGV
+287 IVSIGI

-311 ALMAYG
+311 ALMTYG

-357 NMERVKSVVR
+357 NMARVKHFVR
-367 LAITA
+367 LSIIA
-372 SVASMIVGWIIGEL
+372 SVAAMMVGWIIGEL

-455 LFSSLWGLDGVW
+455 LFSSLWGLNGVW
-467 FSLPASDLVAF
+467 ASLPASDFVAF
-478 LVAVVIMERFKRQ
+478 VVAVFIMQRFKRQ
-491 HATQAT
+491 QTNA
-497 PPSN
+497 

>member
-1 MPMPSA
+1 
-7 APSRHALASPS
+7 
-18 DDAILPHI
+18 
-26 KRIAALGNY
+26 
-35 EYLCGDFSDSIMKDN
+35 MKDN

-74 IAMTASSL
+74 VAMTASSL

-95 GPMALA
+95 GSMALA

-127 MSLRLGQRQYDKAN
+127 MSLRLGQRQYEKAN

-157 VGIVSLI
+157 VGIVSII

-206 LRSASKPRQAM
+206 LRSASKPRAAM
-217 IATIVTVVLNTI
+217 IATIVTVALNTI

-251 AQFVVLCWQLWQ
+251 AQLIVLCWQLWQ
-263 FRRQRELLHLK
+263 FSRQKELLHLE
-274 WRFLIPARNIVKD
+274 WRFLRPARAIVKD
-287 IVSIGV
+287 IVSIGI
-293 SPFAM
+293 SPFSM

-311 ALMAYG
+311 ALMTYG

-338 IMGICQGM
+338 IMGICQGF

-357 NMERVKSVVR
+357 NMDRVKSVLR
-367 LAITA
+367 LTITA
-372 SVASMIVGWIIGEL
+372 SVIAMTVGWVVGEL
-386 FPEACVRMFSND
+386 LPGPCTRLFTDD
-398 EDLIAISIRG
+398 EGLIAISIRG

-422 ATVTN
+422 AVVTN

-455 LFSSLWGLDGVW
+455 LFSSMWGLDGVW
-467 FSLPASDLVAF
+467 ASLPASDFLAF
-478 LVAVVIMERFKRQ
+478 VVAVIIMQRFKRQ
-491 HATQAT
+491 HNSQTT
-497 PPSN
+497 

>member
-1 MPMPSA
+1 
-7 APSRHALASPS
+7 
-18 DDAILPHI
+18 
-26 KRIAALGNY
+26 
-35 EYLCGDFSDSIMKDN
+35 MKDN

-60 PVGRLLWQYALPGV
+60 PVGKLLWQYALPGV

-120 GVGGATL
+120 GVGGSTL
-127 MSLRLGQRQYDKAN
+127 MSLRLGQRQYNKAN
-141 HVLGNMVAL
+141 NVLGNMVAL
-150 NIIMGLL
+150 NIITGLL
-157 VGIVSLI
+157 VGIVSII

-206 LRSASKPRQAM
+206 LRSASKPRAAM

-241 IKGAAIATVL
+241 IKGVAIATIL
-251 AQFVVLCWQLWQ
+251 AQAIVLCWQLWQ
-263 FRRQRELLHLK
+263 FSRQRELLHLE
-274 WRFLIPARNIVKD
+274 WRFLVPARNIVKD
-287 IVSIGV
+287 IVSIGI

-311 ALMAYG
+311 ALMTYG

-338 IMGICQGM
+338 IMGICQGF

-357 NMERVKSVVR
+357 NMDRVKLVLR
-367 LAITA
+367 LTITA
-372 SVASMIVGWIIGEL
+372 SVIAMTVGWIIGEL
-386 FPEACVRMFSND
+386 LPGPCTRLFTDDQE
-398 EDLIAISIRG
+398 LLAISIRG

-422 ATVTN
+422 AVVTN
-427 FFQTIGKVRISIF
+427 FFQTIGKVRVSIF

-467 FSLPASDLVAF
+467 FSLPASDFVAF
-478 LVAVVIMERFKRQ
+478 LVAVVIMQRFKFQ
-491 HATQAT
+491 HGSQTT
-497 PPSN
+497 KTTN

>member
-1 MPMPSA
+1 
-7 APSRHALASPS
+7 
-18 DDAILPHI
+18 
-26 KRIAALGNY
+26 
-35 EYLCGDFSDSIMKDN
+35 MKDN
-50 KEATL
+50 KQATL

-60 PVGRLLWQYALPGV
+60 PVGKLLWQYALPGV

-141 HVLGNMVAL
+141 NVLGNMVAL
-150 NIIMGLL
+150 NIITGLL
-157 VGIVSLI
+157 VGIVSII

-187 FILLVGNVITHL
+187 FILLLGNVVTHL

-206 LRSASKPRQAM
+206 LRSASKPRAAM

-251 AQFVVLCWQLWQ
+251 AQAVVLCWQLWQ
-263 FRRQRELLHLK
+263 FSRQKELLHLE
-274 WRFLIPARNIVKD
+274 WRFLKPARAIVKD
-287 IVSIGV
+287 IVSIGI
-293 SPFAM
+293 SPFSM

-311 ALMAYG
+311 ALMDYG

-338 IMGICQGM
+338 IMGICQGF

-357 NMERVKSVVR
+357 NMDRVKRVLR
-367 LAITA
+367 LTITA
-372 SVASMIVGWIIGEL
+372 SVIAMTVGWVIGEL
-386 FPEACVRMFSND
+386 LPGPCSRLFTDD
-398 EDLIAISIRG
+398 EGLIAISIRG

-422 ATVTN
+422 AVVTN

-445 QLLFLLPMLL
+445 QLLFLLPTLL
-455 LFSSLWGLDGVW
+455 LFSSIWGLDGVW
-467 FSLPASDLVAF
+467 ASLPASDFAAF
-478 LVAVVIMERFKRQ
+478 LVSVIIMQRFKLTHQ
-491 HATQAT
+491 T
-497 PPSN
+497 PA

>member
-1 MPMPSA
+1 
-7 APSRHALASPS
+7 
-18 DDAILPHI
+18 
-26 KRIAALGNY
+26 
-35 EYLCGDFSDSIMKDN
+35 MKDN

-60 PVGRLLWQYALPGV
+60 PVGKLLWQYALPGV

-120 GVGGATL
+120 GIGGSTL

-141 HVLGNMVAL
+141 NVLGNMVGL

-157 VGIVSLI
+157 VGIVSII

-177 QTLPHAHDYM
+177 QTLPHAREYM
-187 FILLVGNVITHL
+187 FILLLGNVVTHL

-206 LRSASKPRQAM
+206 LRSASKPRAAM

-251 AQFVVLCWQLWQ
+251 AQAVVLSWQLWQ
-263 FRRQRELLHLK
+263 FSRQRELLHLE
-274 WRFLIPARNIVKD
+274 WRFLKPAWTIVKD
-287 IVSIGV
+287 IVSIGI

-298 QLTGCVVAIFMNN
+298 QITGCVVAIFMNN
-311 ALMAYG
+311 ALMKYG

-328 NRLGFIFFMV
+328 NRLGFVCFMV
-338 IMGICQGM
+338 IIGICQGF

-357 NMERVKSVVR
+357 NMDRVKRVLR
-367 LAITA
+367 LTIIW
-372 SVASMIVGWIIGEL
+372 SVAAMTVGWIIGEL
-386 FPEACVRMFSND
+386 FPGPCTRLFTDD
-398 EDLIAISIRG
+398 EQLLAISIRG

-422 ATVTN
+422 AVVTN

-445 QLLFLLPMLL
+445 QLIFLLPMLL

-467 FSLPASDLVAF
+467 ASLPASDFAAF
-478 LVAVVIMERFKRQ
+478 IVAVIIMQRFKLQ
-491 HATQAT
+491 HNDA
-497 PPSN
+497 